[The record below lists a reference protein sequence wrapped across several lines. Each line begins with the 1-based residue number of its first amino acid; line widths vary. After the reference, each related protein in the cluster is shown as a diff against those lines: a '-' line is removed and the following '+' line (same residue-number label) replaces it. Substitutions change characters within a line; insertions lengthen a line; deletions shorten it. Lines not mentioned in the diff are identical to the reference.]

1 MGLLLHIHTGAP
13 LNSDHSLAVSFGG
26 RPEGFEHTVGQ
37 FANPLPVKIPMKE
50 HFLAEQRTLKN
61 TLDSLVASVSRNIS
75 QVKKAERLSMLDL
88 SRSWRTKGRLGH
100 FPSPQVAVSFAPA
113 LADERCRLFPVEGSW
128 DLFFVFQDGKDAVE
142 LGVSPLLDHLV
153 GSKGTGAE
161 SVLDGRSSTIQK
173 FSTKSPWTA

>member
-13 LNSDHSLAVSFGG
+13 LNSDHALAVSFGG

-37 FANPLPVKIPMKE
+37 FANPLPVKIPIQE
-50 HFLAEQRTLKN
+50 HFLAEQGSSKN

-88 SRSWRTKGRLGH
+88 SRRWRTKGRLGH
-100 FPSPQVAVSFAPA
+100 FPSPQIAVSFAPA

-142 LGVSPLLDHLV
+142 LGVSLFTAHLV
-153 GSKGTGAE
+153 DRYATGAK
-161 SVLDGRSSTIQK
+161 SVLTDRSSTIPR
-173 FSTKSPWTA
+173 SSAKSPWTG